1 MVNLVFLSLYF
12 WYLEGVFDLK
22 KTMGNLSPESSYQNQ
37 KMWMDSA
44 LITKYIDKSMVPMPI
59 YKTTFYDLFDE
70 NFLVPLFE
78 SGDYYPYLVL
88 NQQLYKMIIF
98 MCDCQ
103 MVEETATESLL
114 HVGYSPALP
123 NDVIQAL
130 NPVLVDRQMYY
141 DFNLDNDIDEI
152 RSAYDYLKP
161 CPTRNYFSN
170 FQIGLSD
177 LGILWCILATGI
189 LIALLVS
196 IYHCITSKIRKKKGK
211 FVFSGTRSLR
221 NKRISKVIGIST
233 LLFTGVSILSI
244 RYLYSPSILKRT
256 NDAKPR
262 MKEILSEKRL
272 KSEWSKIIKQK
283 ARWRFNLMFRMAM
296 LTISREA
303 KKSKNY
309 KKDPSKLLQ
318 PIFKKNKAKK
328 AEGAHHWP
336 QALGSFLLR
345 VNEGCHVQAAPKP
358 RGSL

>member
-1 MVNLVFLSLYF
+1 
-12 WYLEGVFDLK
+12 
-22 KTMGNLSPESSYQNQ
+22 
-37 KMWMDSA
+37 
-44 LITKYIDKSMVPMPI
+44 
-59 YKTTFYDLFDE
+59 
-70 NFLVPLFE
+70 
-78 SGDYYPYLVL
+78 
-88 NQQLYKMIIF
+88 
-98 MCDCQ
+98 

-318 PIFKKNKAKK
+318 PIFKKTKLRRLKEHTTGHKHLGLFYSELMKDVMSKLLQNLGVLSEPYPSRLKFTMNGTGQNMHSVILVSFFYLTGLFLK
-328 AEGAHHWP
+328 AEPETEDQKHEILSE
-336 QALGSFLLR
+336 QR
-345 VNEGCHVQAAPKP
+345 KI
-358 RGSL
+358 